1 MSNQAGTG
9 IGSADQPPEG
19 ATETDHSTVSR
30 QQWKWTV
37 LAGMASY
44 LDAGSIVA
52 LASGLALFRKDLGL
66 SASDV
71 GILAAIGPNAIGC
84 AIGAFIGGRLG
95 DVLGRK
101 RIYQWDL
108 LVYALGVLI
117 IGFAGNEAMLYIGT
131 FIVGLTVG
139 ADVPTSLALVGEFAP
154 AKARGKLLGFSQ
166 IAWNCGPSVVL
177 LLALALASTGLIGIR
192 IVFFQLAAVALLT
205 WFLRRGMTE
214 SLRWKSARERTGDG
228 HRLGALLRGANLRG
242 IGWTTGIYLFWNIA
256 AGTSGIFTPYMV
268 STLGGGGQAVS
279 VGLSLAGFVI
289 GILATLFIFMPLF
302 DRDYRTRRTLWAIGA
317 IMQILG
323 WGVFVVLPFNI
334 PTVIFN
340 AFMAGVGGAL
350 AGEAV
355 YKIFSQELFPTM
367 LRGTAQGFTFG
378 LARLCLGIWSL
389 FVPILT
395 KTSFTV
401 VGGLLALFLAISG
414 VIGFFFMPRTA
425 GKTLEEIEAERGT
438 A

>member
-1 MSNQAGTG
+1 MSNQAGADVTAV
-9 IGSADQPPEG
+9 GSDSDQ
-19 ATETDHSTVSR
+19 STVSK
-30 QQWKWTV
+30 QHWKWTV

-52 LASGLALFRKDLGL
+52 LASGLALFQKQLNL
-66 SASDV
+66 SAGAV
-71 GILAAIGPNAIGC
+71 GVLAAIGPNAIGC

-95 DVLGRK
+95 DLLGRK

-108 LVYALGVLI
+108 LVYALGVLMI
-117 IGFAGNEAMLYIGT
+117 AFATNQPMLYIGT
-131 FIVGLTVG
+131 FIVGVTVG

-166 IAWNCGPSVVL
+166 VAWNTGPSIVL
-177 LLALALASTGLIGIR
+177 LLALLLSSTGLLGIR
-192 IVFFQLAAVALLT
+192 IVFLHLAVVALIT
-205 WFLRRGMTE
+205 WFLRRGMSE
-214 SLRWKSARERTGDG
+214 SLRWKAASDQERDD
-228 HRLGALLRGANLRG
+228 HKLRALLRGPNLRAM
-242 IGWTTGIYLFWNIA
+242 GWTTGIYLFWNIA
-256 AGTSGIFTPYMV
+256 AGTAGIFTPFMV
-268 STLGGGGQAVS
+268 STIGGGGQAVS

-302 DRDYRTRRTLWAIGA
+302 DRTYRVRRTMWGIGA

-323 WGVFVVLPFNI
+323 WGIFIVLPFNI

-367 LRGTAQGFTFG
+367 LRGTAQGATFG
-378 LARLCLGIWSL
+378 LARLCLGVWSL
-389 FVPILT
+389 FVPTLA
-395 KTSFTV
+395 KTGFTL
-401 VGGLLALFLAISG
+401 VGGLLTLFLAISG

>member
-1 MSNQAGTG
+1 MNDEIATG
-9 IGSADQPPEG
+9 PEPSGGSEPTAVDD
-19 ATETDHSTVSR
+19 AAVSKK
-30 QQWKWTV
+30 QWTWTI

-52 LASGLALFRKDLGL
+52 LGSGLALFKGELGL
-66 SASDV
+66 SAGAV
-71 GILAAIGPNAIGC
+71 GLLAAIGPNAIGC
-84 AIGAFIGGRLG
+84 AIGALIGGRLG

-108 LVYALGVLI
+108 LIYAFGVLL
-117 IGFAGNEAMLYIGT
+117 FAVNPPMLFVGT
-131 FIVGLTVG
+131 FVVGLTVG
-139 ADVPTSLALVGEFAP
+139 ADVPTSLALVGEFSP
-154 AKARGKLLGFSQ
+154 SRARGKLLGFSQ
-166 IAWNCGPSVVL
+166 IAWNAGPVVVL
-177 LLALALASTGLIGIR
+177 LLALALSSTGLVGIR
-192 IVFFQLAAVALLT
+192 VVFFHLAAVALVT
-205 WFLRRGMTE
+205 WFLRRGMSE
-214 SLRWKSARERTGDG
+214 SLRWKTARERAGDR
-228 HRLGALLRGANLRG
+228 HRLRELLHGPNLRA

-279 VGLSLAGFVI
+279 VGLQLAGFVI

-302 DRDYRTRRTLWAIGA
+302 DRTFRTRKTLWAIGS

-323 WGVFVVLPFNI
+323 WGIFIVLPFNI
-334 PTVIFN
+334 PTVTFN

-367 LRGTAQGFTFG
+367 LRGTAQGFTFSV
-378 LARLCLGIWSL
+378 ARLCLGIWSL
-389 FVPILT
+389 FLPTLT
-395 KTSFTV
+395 EHTGFTV
-401 VGGLLALFLAISG
+401 AGGLLTLFLLISG
-414 VIGFFFMPRTA
+414 VIGFFFMPHTV
-425 GKTLEEIEAERGT
+425 GKSLEQIEVERGT